1 MAVASIIKCPGG
13 DDDVAAIRAMQD
25 SFAGEVG
32 VSAWNGLVVARLVAP
47 EGAVLRRDLMAVLAA
62 LRAGPLP
69 RLWAS

>member
-1 MAVASIIKCPGG
+1 
-13 DDDVAAIRAMQD
+13 MQD

-32 VSAWNGLVVARLVAP
+32 VSAWNSLVVTRLVAP
-47 EGAVLRRDLMAVLAA
+47 EGAALRRDLVAVLTA